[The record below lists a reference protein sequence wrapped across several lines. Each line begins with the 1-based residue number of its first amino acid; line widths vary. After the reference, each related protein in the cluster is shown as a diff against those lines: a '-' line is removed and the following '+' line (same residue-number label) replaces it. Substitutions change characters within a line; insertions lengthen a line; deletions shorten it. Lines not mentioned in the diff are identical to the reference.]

1 MIAILLQQVTTEQ
14 TTPIVKKEP
23 LKLADV
29 PDLITD
35 WIITEGPKVL
45 IGLVVLFIGLWLV
58 NLLLKWLRNSLS
70 QKAVDSSV
78 RSFLLSLLGVA
89 LRVLL
94 ILGVMQIIGVPMTM
108 FAAVVASFGVAIG
121 LALSG
126 TLQNFASGILI
137 LLLKPFRVGDN
148 IITQGLEGTVTDIQI
163 FYTMVKTFDNRTVI
177 VPNGK
182 LSNEVIINIS
192 REGIR
197 RLDIEFKVP
206 NAVDFKQVRTIIDQT
221 INNNTD
227 CLKTPERRIGLS
239 ALEWDGYKININV
252 WVNAHGFND
261 AKLKMQEALMDDLKS
276 GGIKLQGMP

>member
-1 MIAILLQQVTTEQ
+1 MAEQ
-14 TTPIVKKEP
+14 KKEAFN
-23 LKLADV
+23 LEDV
-29 PDLITD
+29 PDRIFNWT
-35 WIITEGPKVL
+35 ITEGPK
-45 IGLVVLFIGLWLV
+45 IVVGIIILFLGLWFIRLI
-58 NLLLKWLRNSLS
+58 LKWLHNHLH
-70 QKAVDSSV
+70 QKDVNSSV
-78 RSFLLSLLGVA
+78 QSFLLSVLGVV

-94 ILGVMQIIGVPMTM
+94 ILAVMQVIGVPMTM

-137 LLLKPFRVGDN
+137 LLLKPFNTGDN

-163 FYTMVKTFDNRTVI
+163 FYTMVKTFDNRMVI
-177 VPNGK
+177 VPNSK

-206 NAVDFKQVRTIIDQT
+206 NGVDFKQVKSLIEKTIDS
-221 INNNTD
+221 NDD

-239 ALEWDGYKININV
+239 AMEFDGYKVMINV
-252 WVNAHGFND
+252 WVNAHGFYD
-261 AKLKMQEALMDDLKS
+261 ARLRLQEALMDELKN
-276 GGIKLQGMP
+276 GGIKLPGMV